1 MFNLILAAEHEA
13 PSSGGGII
21 GLLPLVLI
29 FVVMYFLLLRPQ
41 RKRTK
46 EAAALQGAIQVND
59 SVLLTN
65 GILGVVTG
73 IEDRYLWVEIA
84 DGVQVQV
91 MKGSVGSRV
100 NLDGTSIVAPKAPKS
115 SKKSSKKSK
124 EAVADSDAN
133 TDLDANK
140 DKQ

>member
-1 MFNLILAAEHEA
+1 MSSLVFNTLLAEETSS
-13 PSSGGGII
+13 SSGGGIL

-41 RKRTK
+41 RKRQK
-46 EAAALQGAIQVND
+46 EAAALQGAIQIND

-65 GILGVVTG
+65 GIIGVVTG
-73 IEDRYLWVEIA
+73 VEDRYLWVEIA
-84 DGVQVQV
+84 EGVQVQV

-100 NLDGTSIVAPKAPKS
+100 NMDGSPIAQPKPAKK
-115 SKKSSKKSK
+115 SKKSEKAAGDGS
-124 EAVADSDAN
+124 SD
-133 TDLDANK
+133 K

>member
-1 MFNLILAAEHEA
+1 MFNLIVAAEEAA
-13 PSSGGGII
+13 PSSGGGIL

-29 FVVMYFLLLRPQ
+29 FAVMYFLLLRPQ

-91 MKGSVGSRV
+91 MKGSVGNRV
-100 NLDGTSIVAPKAPKS
+100 NLDGTPIVTPKAAKAPKK
-115 SKKSSKKSK
+115 SKK
-124 EAVADSDAN
+124 ADSDTN

>member
-1 MFNLILAAEHEA
+1 MFNLIIAAEEAA
-13 PSSGGGII
+13 PSSGGGIL

-29 FVVMYFLLLRPQ
+29 FAVMYFLLLRPQ

-91 MKGSVGSRV
+91 MKGSVGNRV
-100 NLDGTSIVAPKAPKS
+100 NLDGTPIVTPKAAKAPKK
-115 SKKSSKKSK
+115 SKK
-124 EAVADSDAN
+124 ADSDTN

>member
-1 MFNLILAAEHEA
+1 MFNLILAAEDTAE
-13 PSSGGGII
+13 SSGGGIL

-46 EAAALQGAIQVND
+46 DAAALQGAIQVND

-91 MKGSVGSRV
+91 MKGSVGNRV
-100 NLDGTSIVAPKAPKS
+100 NLDGTPIVVPKAPKAA
-115 SKKSSKKSK
+115 KKFMKK
-124 EAVADSDAN
+124 AADPAANVESDS
-133 TDLDANK
+133 TK

>member
-1 MFNLILAAEHEA
+1 MSSLVFNTLLAEETSS
-13 PSSGGGII
+13 SSGGGIL

-41 RKRTK
+41 RKRQK
-46 EAAALQGAIQVND
+46 EAAALQSAIQIND

-65 GILGVVTG
+65 GIIGVVTG
-73 IEDRYLWVEIA
+73 VEDRYLWVEIA
-84 DGVQVQV
+84 EGVQVQV

-100 NLDGTSIVAPKAPKS
+100 NMDGSPIAQPKPAKK
-115 SKKSSKKSK
+115 SKKSEK
-124 EAVADSDAN
+124 AAGDSSSD
-133 TDLDANK
+133 K

>member
-1 MFNLILAAEHEA
+1 MFNLIIAAEDTTS
-13 PSSGGGII
+13 SSGGGIL

-29 FVVMYFLLLRPQ
+29 FAVMYFLLLRPQ

-100 NLDGTSIVAPKAPKS
+100 NLDGTPIVVPKAAKA
-115 SKKSSKKSK
+115 SKKSK
-124 EAVADSDAN
+124 KADSDTNADSA
-133 TDLDANK
+133 TTK

>member
-1 MFNLILAAEHEA
+1 MSSLVFNTLLAEETSS
-13 PSSGGGII
+13 SSGGGIL

-41 RKRTK
+41 RKRQK
-46 EAAALQGAIQVND
+46 EAAALQSAIQIND

-65 GILGVVTG
+65 GIIGVVTG
-73 IEDRYLWVEIA
+73 VEDRYLWVEIA
-84 DGVQVQV
+84 EGVQVQV

-100 NLDGTSIVAPKAPKS
+100 NMDGSPIAQPKPAKK
-115 SKKSSKKSK
+115 SKKSERAAGDGS
-124 EAVADSDAN
+124 SD
-133 TDLDANK
+133 K